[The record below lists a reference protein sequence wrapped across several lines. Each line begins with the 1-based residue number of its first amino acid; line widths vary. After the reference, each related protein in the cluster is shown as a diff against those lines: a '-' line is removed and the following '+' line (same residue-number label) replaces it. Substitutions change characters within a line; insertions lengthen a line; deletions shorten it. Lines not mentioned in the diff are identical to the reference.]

1 VSDFGSYITTIT
13 SQVLVV
19 LTLDGSAAEV
29 GFLNASLWLPYLLF
43 GLVVGALARGSFTPV
58 HEESGFAHF
67 QEDLRVPPARGV
79 VRL

>member
-58 HEESGFAHF
+58 HEESGFAHS